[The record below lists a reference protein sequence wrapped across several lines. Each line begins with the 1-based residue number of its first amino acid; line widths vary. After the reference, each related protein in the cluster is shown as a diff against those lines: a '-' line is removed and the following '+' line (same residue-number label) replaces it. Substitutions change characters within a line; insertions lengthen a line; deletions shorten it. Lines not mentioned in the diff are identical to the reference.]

1 MALQRVED
9 CYPTD
14 ELVEELTGGGV
25 LLVGAFGSSLRNVV
39 NQAAY
44 TATGG
49 TDSAPLESLNV
60 VSLHSTLCSR
70 LFRQRRSARS
80 ACGIPIAVLWA
91 ETKQTSFGSRP
102 CCSER
107 KPRQHRAYSRAGCLI
122 WPQGW
127 LCCRRKAWQTQ
138 WRSRV
143 NHAPPMGQSADRAFT
158 SLALGLQ
165 RPRPHAS
172 AIGST

>member
-70 LFRQRRSARS
+70 LFRQRRSDRS

-102 CCSER
+102 ATASGNRGGIGHTRELAASFGR
-107 KPRQHRAYSRAGCLI
+107 KDGYVAGATLARRNGGAGLIMRRQWAKAPIAHSR
-122 WPQGW
+122 
-127 LCCRRKAWQTQ
+127 
-138 WRSRV
+138 RSRL
-143 NHAPPMGQSADRAFT
+143 ACSDR
-158 SLALGLQ
+158 GLTLLQ
-165 RPRPHAS
+165 
-172 AIGST
+172 